1 MTGRP
6 LRGWRGGLHKNGRN
20 PFLVPMLPCGNAY
33 NKPRRVN
40 PLKIGRSVMDSR
52 LRGNDGEIFAGM
64 TAILRAYLRPVVNR
78 CSGLFVPSGLSAPSG
93 LFVPSSLFVPSGLFV
108 PTRLSTPIVA
118 ANVKAA
124 KAIPALSD
132 SGCAVPALRH
142 SCLSTLAAPRRPY
155 PGRLTAQAVRC
166 SHSARYSD

>member
-1 MTGRP
+1 MDSR
-6 LRGWRGGLHKNGRN
+6 LRGNDGETFAGMPGGLHKNGRN

-40 PLKIGRSVMDSR
+40 PLRIGRSVMDSR

-78 CSGLFVPSGLSAPSG
+78 CSG